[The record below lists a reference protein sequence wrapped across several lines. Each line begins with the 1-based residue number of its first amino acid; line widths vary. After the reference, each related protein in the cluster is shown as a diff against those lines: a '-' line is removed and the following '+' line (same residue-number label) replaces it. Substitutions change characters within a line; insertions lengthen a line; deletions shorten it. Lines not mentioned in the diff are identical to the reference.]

1 MRKKIFYILV
11 SLISAG
17 LLLYG
22 GSKFL
27 WVNMLTSWGVY
38 DWVQGML
45 LSIFY
50 MGIIL
55 IAMAIGTLTI
65 VIKEIFKN

>member
-1 MRKKIFYILV
+1 MRKKKFYILV

-17 LLLYG
+17 LLLYE

-27 WVNMLTSWGVY
+27 WVNTLTSWGVY